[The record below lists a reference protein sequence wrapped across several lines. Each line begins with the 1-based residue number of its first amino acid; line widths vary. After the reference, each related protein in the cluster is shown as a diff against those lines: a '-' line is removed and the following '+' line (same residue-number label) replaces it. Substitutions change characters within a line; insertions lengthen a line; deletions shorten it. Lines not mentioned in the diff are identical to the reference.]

1 MFAMLLLELKKNLQD
16 KGLLFWMILLPIIFT
31 VLFIAVFTSG
41 VDEATKQTI
50 TTSIVPGY
58 TVMFVFF
65 IIISMVSSFLKDRDL
80 GMVARLASTPLTSHS
95 YLLGKWIPY
104 MIIVWIQIAILL
116 IFGKIVYHVPL
127 EQPILILILSVILA
141 FTTTGIGLFCAL
153 IVQTENMGIA
163 ITQIIALGGAFLGG
177 LWVPLEMMPS
187 FLQGI
192 AKTLP
197 QYWGHLGFRE
207 AMTGTLEMQEFFQV
221 VFILFA
227 FGCGSFILSVV
238 LYPKF
243 LQKARG

>member
-1 MFAMLLLELKKNLQD
+1 MLAILRLELKKHLQD

-41 VDEATKQTI
+41 ADEAMKQTI

-65 IIISMVSSFLKDRDL
+65 ILISMVSSFLKDREL
-80 GMVARLASTPLTSHS
+80 GMVARLASTPLTVQN

-104 MIIVWIQIAILL
+104 MTIVWIQIVILL
-116 IFGKIVYHVPL
+116 TFGKIVYNIPL
-127 EQPILILILSVILA
+127 EQLLLIFMLSVILA
-141 FTTTGIGLFCAL
+141 FTSTGIGLLIAL
-153 IVQTENMGIA
+153 MVQTENMSIA
-163 ITQIIALGGAFLGG
+163 LTQIIALGGAFLGG

-197 QYWGHLGFRE
+197 QYWGHIGFKE
-207 AMTGTLEMQEFFQV
+207 AMNGTLNMKDFFQV
-221 VFILFA
+221 ALIL
-227 FGCGSFILSVV
+227 
-238 LYPKF
+238 
-243 LQKARG
+243 